1 MMDFTPTRRQTLAAL
16 AALPLVGYAA
26 PSLAAGSV
34 PGGLPARAE
43 GLDALAA
50 RKGRRFGSAVAF
62 GRPGLPPRGTI
73 QNPDYTAIIKAECG
87 LVVPENELKWQWLRR
102 GGPNSF
108 DFAAMDGIVAWAKAN
123 GLAVRG
129 HTLLWHRTKWS
140 PEWLNNYDFGAHPA
154 SEAARLLP
162 THIRTITDRYRG
174 TILSYDVVNETV
186 LPDGT
191 GLEQTS
197 LSRAMGSV
205 EAVVDLAF
213 HTAREQLPTAELCYN
228 DYMSW
233 EPDHRAHCRAV
244 LKLLEGFRK
253 RGVPVDTLGV
263 QSHIEMLTG
272 LDPASGLGPYCE
284 VEWRQFLNEVV
295 AMGYKLKITEFDVKD
310 KALPGDIARRDARV
324 AEFSR
329 RYFDLML
336 EYEQLN
342 DILACGKNKKNNK
355 LQGFTPRDDKLE
367 VRGCPFSSDFRR
379 KPLRETL
386 AAVLPAGSTHPA

>member
-1 MMDFTPTRRQTLAAL
+1 MTGFTPTRRQALAGLAVVPLAAR
-16 AALPLVGYAA
+16 AA
-26 PSLAAGSV
+26 PLLAAG
-34 PGGLPARAE
+34 GRAAGLPAPAESLNARAMQ
-43 GLDALAA
+43 
-50 RKGRRFGSAVAF
+50 KGRRFGSAVAY
-62 GRPGLPPRGTI
+62 GRASLPPRGTI
-73 QNPDYTAIIKAECG
+73 QNPDYAAIVKAECG
-87 LVVPENELKWQWLRR
+87 LIVPENELQWQWLRR
-102 GGPNSF
+102 GGPDSF
-108 DFAAMDGIVAWAKAN
+108 DFAAMDAIVAWAKAN

-129 HTLLWHRTKWS
+129 HTLLWHRAKWS
-140 PEWLNNYDFGAHPA
+140 PEWLNNYDFGANPA
-154 SEAARLLP
+154 SEAARLL
-162 THIRTITDRYRG
+162 TGHIRTITDRYRG

-213 HTAREQLPTAELCYN
+213 HSAREQLPDAELVYN

-272 LDPASGLGPYCE
+272 LDPGSRLGPYCE
-284 VEWRQFLNEVV
+284 NEWRLFLNEVV

-310 KALPGDIARRDARV
+310 KALPGAIALRDAKV
-324 AEFSR
+324 AEFAR

-336 EYEQLN
+336 EYPQLN
-342 DILACGKNKKNNK
+342 DILAWGMVDGYSW
-355 LQGFTPRDDKLE
+355 LQGFAPRDDKRE
-367 VRGCPFSSDFRR
+367 VRGCPYGSDFHR

-386 AAVLPAGSTHPA
+386 AAVLPAGSAHQA

>member
-1 MMDFTPTRRQTLAAL
+1 MNGFAPTRRQTLTAL
-16 AALPLVGYAA
+16 AALPLAGYAG
-26 PSLAAGSV
+26 PLLAASGGSA
-34 PGGLPARAE
+34 GLPAPAD
-43 GLDALAA
+43 GLNALAM
-50 RKGRRFGSAVAF
+50 RKGRRFGSAIAF

-108 DFAAMDGIVAWAKAN
+108 DFTAMDGIVAWAKAN

-140 PEWLNNYDFGAHPA
+140 PPWLNNYDFGVNPA
-154 SEAARLLP
+154 SEAARLLS
-162 THIRTITDRYRG
+162 THIRTVTDRYRG
-174 TILSYDVVNETV
+174 TIHSYDVVNETV

-213 HTAREQLPTAELCYN
+213 HTAREQLPDVELCYN

-253 RGVPVDTLGV
+253 RNVPVDTLGV

-284 VEWRQFLNEVV
+284 VEWRRFMNEVV

-310 KALPGDIARRDARV
+310 NALPGNIAPRDAGV

-342 DILACGKNKKNNK
+342 DILAWGMVDGYSW
-355 LQGFTPRDDKLE
+355 LQGFSPRGDKLE
-367 VRGCPFSSDFRR
+367 VRGSPYSSEFRR

-386 AAVLPAGSTHPA
+386 AAVLPAGTAHQA